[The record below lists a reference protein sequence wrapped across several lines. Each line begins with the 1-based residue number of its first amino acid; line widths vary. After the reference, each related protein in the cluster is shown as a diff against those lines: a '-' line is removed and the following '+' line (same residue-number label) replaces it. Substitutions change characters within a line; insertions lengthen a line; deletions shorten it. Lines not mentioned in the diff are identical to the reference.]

1 MPQFGGILHR
11 PAARTPEYPHIDY
24 SRPLHFVLFILFR
37 VLSTDDVMPH
47 IMRVI
52 LVVL

>member
-11 PAARTPEYPHIDY
+11 PAARAYENPHIDY
-24 SRPLHFVLFILFR
+24 SRPLHFVLSIPLR

-47 IMRVI
+47 IVRVV